1 MALTQAQ
8 FDKFLAD
15 KPLPPVILIASAEPL
30 LLLEASDQVRRRA
43 REQGY
48 AERSVFEA
56 GKDFDWNALTAEL
69 SSLSLFSA
77 RRLIEIRLPTGRP
90 GKEGGGLLA
99 AFAREPVPDLA
110 LLIQAGQ
117 WSRAHETAWVKEVDR
132 AGWLLPMWP
141 IKPQE
146 LPRWIGQRLASRG
159 LRADAQATALLA
171 ERVEGNL
178 LAAAQ
183 EIDKLALLHAGGT
196 LDATT
201 MHALVSDS
209 ARYDV
214 FGLTD
219 AALTG
224 DAGHALR
231 MLAGLRGEGA
241 QVPALLSWVASQLT
255 ILVRLA
261 AVKAHGGNLSQAMQQ
276 AGLWQSK
283 QQAFKRA
290 LERGRLS
297 DFERLLA
304 ACARLDRIAKG
315 RGDGDAWLEME
326 RLIVGMAAPRA
337 LPA

>member
-1 MALTQAQ
+1 MALSQAQ
-8 FDKFLAD
+8 FEKFLAG

-30 LLLEASDQVRRRA
+30 LLLEAADQVRLRA

-48 AERSVFEA
+48 AERTVFEA
-56 GKDFDWNALTAEL
+56 GKEFDWSELTAEL

-77 RRLIEIRLPTGRP
+77 RRLIEVRLPTGRP
-90 GKEGGGLLA
+90 GKEGGGLLG
-99 AFAREPVPDLA
+99 AFARDPVPDLV

-132 AGWLLPMWP
+132 AGWLMPMWP

-159 LRADAQATALLA
+159 LRADTQATALLA

-183 EIDKLALLHAGGT
+183 EIDKLALLHPGGT
-196 LDATT
+196 LDAPT
-201 MHALVSDS
+201 MQALVSDS

-214 FGLTD
+214 FGLTE
-219 AALTG
+219 AALSG
-224 DAGHALR
+224 EAGHAVR
-231 MLAGLRGEGA
+231 ILAGLRGEGA
-241 QVPALLSWVASQLT
+241 HVPALLPWVASQLT

-261 AVKAHGGNLSQAMQQ
+261 AVKAQGGNLSQAMQK

-283 QQAFKRA
+283 QQAFQHA
-290 LERGRLS
+290 LERGRLP

-326 RLIVGMAAPRA
+326 RLIVGIAAPRA